1 MAGRYDHINFSPPQ
15 GVRSAMRVG
24 LNLHK
29 EGKTGPGLEAATV
42 AMARRIAAG
51 ESISVEQAR
60 KGNRWWG
67 RNERFLSENKDSPA
81 YASAQLWGG
90 RAGMAWYRKLGD
102 QIEAADREGNAL
114 QANVVQKRGDEYCVI
129 AESSGRNL
137 GCYPTKEAADERLR
151 QVEFFKREGN
161 SMTQQIRV
169 NWTTKVNQAS
179 IRKEKRNGKEVLII
193 PSATLPDNV
202 VMNGGL
208 YPAEEIEAGYR
219 SLEGTPAPLGHPQVN
234 GQFVPAT
241 NAEAINNFWV
251 GAHNENVRREN
262 GRVLL
267 DKVVDIEVANRT
279 EDGRRLLEAINQSKP
294 IHTSTGL
301 LLNREDVEGE
311 SFNWI
316 ARNMVFDHD
325 AILLDEPGAATPDQ
339 GVGMMVNSDGD
350 QITVVN
356 VMYEDDQ
363 RNRLEFIAQQMIDM
377 KEDEERNQRR
387 SGMMSRFVDMLRDM
401 LQSDQATGLQPKSN
415 SQESDDMTPEDKKEL
430 LDAISSLKQ
439 PVVNADETAKAIGA
453 AIAEANKPLVDAVN
467 KLTAES
473 QAKEAAQK
481 QDLIDTVV
489 NSNMVSKETAETL
502 PITALQEM
510 AANCKPGTAD
520 HVPSGKFQAQ
530 NSNDD
535 YSTQMPSSKGGE

>member
-520 HVPSGKFQAQ
+520 YVPSGKFQAQ

>member
-415 SQESDDMTPEDKKEL
+415 SQESDDMTPKDKKEL